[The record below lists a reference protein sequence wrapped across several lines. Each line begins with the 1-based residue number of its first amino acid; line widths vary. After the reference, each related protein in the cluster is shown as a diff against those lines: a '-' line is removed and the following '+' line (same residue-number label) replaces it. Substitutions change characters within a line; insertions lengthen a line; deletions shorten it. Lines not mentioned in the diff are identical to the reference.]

1 MHYRVNAPQV
11 MAETIGEETI
21 IVNLAAGH
29 YFNLLGTGVEIWEGI
44 AREEPLP
51 TIIERLES
59 RYEARD
65 GEIRASVSRL
75 IDDLKTEELIV
86 AADGNGTDAPRP
98 TATAHEDG
106 RAAFAPPSLAK
117 FTDMQDIILLDPVHE
132 VDARGWPHAPSGA

>member
-11 MAETIGEETI
+11 IAETIGEETI

-51 TIIERLES
+51 TIIERLET
-59 RYEARD
+59 RYEAPT

-75 IDDLKTEELIV
+75 IDDLQTEELIV
-86 AADGNGTDAPRP
+86 ATGQNGTEAPSAP
-98 TATAHEDG
+98 APASEDG
-106 RAAFAPPSLAK
+106 RAPFAPPSLAK

-132 VDARGWPHAPSGA
+132 VDVRGWPHAPAGA